1 MKRKEKITDVYLSLG
16 SNIQPRLKNLNSALY
31 SISNLPE
38 TFLLSTSSVYK
49 TESIASMSQPYYF
62 NSAVLVATMLSPLA
76 LLEKCALIEESHG
89 RPSIRKK
96 NESRTLD
103 IDIIFFGKT
112 VLNSKKLKLPHP
124 LYSQRRFVLIPLLE
138 ISPKLVCPDSK
149 KSVSETLDCCNDTC
163 DVKMVSRQLK

>member
-16 SNIQPRLKNLNSALY
+16 SNIQPRLKNLNSALN
-31 SISNLPE
+31 SISNIPE

-49 TESIASMSQPYYF
+49 TESVSSISQPYYF
-62 NSAVLVATMLSPLA
+62 NSAVLIGTMLSPLA
-76 LLEKCALIEESHG
+76 LLEKCGLIEEFHG
-89 RPSIRKK
+89 RPLIREK

-103 IDIIFFGKT
+103 IDIIFFGRII
-112 VLNSKKLKLPHP
+112 LNSKKLKLPHP

-149 KSVSETLDCCNDTC
+149 KLVSDTLDCCNDTSH
-163 DVKMVSRQLK
+163 VKMISRQLK

>member
-16 SNIQPRLKNLNSALY
+16 SNIQPRLKNLNSALN
-31 SISNLPE
+31 SISNIPE

-49 TESIASMSQPYYF
+49 TESVSSISQPYYF
-62 NSAVLVATMLSPLA
+62 NSAVLLETMLSPLV
-76 LLEKCALIEESHG
+76 LLEKCGLIEEFHG
-89 RPSIRKK
+89 RPSTRKK
-96 NESRTLD
+96 NQSRTLD
-103 IDIIFFGKT
+103 IDIIFFGRT
-112 VLNSKKLKLPHP
+112 ILNSKKLKLPHP